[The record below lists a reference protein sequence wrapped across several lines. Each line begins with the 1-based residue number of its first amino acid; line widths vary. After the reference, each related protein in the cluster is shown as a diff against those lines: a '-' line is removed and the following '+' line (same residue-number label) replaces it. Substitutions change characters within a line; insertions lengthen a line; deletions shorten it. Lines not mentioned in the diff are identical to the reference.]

1 MKIKH
6 IVIMLIAFGMLTI
19 SSCKKED
26 LFEQPTIEVTGYTL
40 LELPGEFTYLEID
53 MELINNDDREAHIAD
68 VVYEVVIEGITSET
82 MEYDVDQDILIDTP
96 LELTLPLT
104 LKTNEAVKLLA
115 KLDAG
120 EELTYT
126 ATGTFHVDDPILKL
140 FDLPINVSGT
150 ATVDAGFEDFYEQPE
165 VTVDEISGTIE
176 DNGTTFT
183 FEFDVTNTVQN
194 MDPRGAVIDEVEY
207 TVMIGDL
214 ESETHLYTTEISI
227 DGNGTVS
234 LTLPVTFNLSGLEGE
249 ALAAS
254 IDDGTVEYSIEGT
267 FHVIWAE
274 GFANPVDFVL
284 PLYVTGNTS
293 IDLGDFFEQ
302 PTIEVTGYELLE
314 LPGEY
319 TQLNINMTVTNNDT
333 REAFITDVDYQV
345 EIEGIMSQP
354 EQEDINQTLLV
365 GTPLELTLP
374 LTLLTNDAIQ
384 LLILLD
390 AGESLNYHATGTFH
404 VDDAFLELFDF
415 PIDIT
420 GTATVEVGFDD
431 FYEQPE
437 TTVNTITGTYTVN
450 GYPIPTSYTFNLDV
464 DCSIQNMDTRAV
476 IIDEVEYMVTVE
488 GNLSE
493 THLYSD
499 AYPATTISIAGNET
513 IQLTLPLTLN
523 LSTTQGA
530 ALIAAIANNGG
541 YADYIVEGT
550 FHAIDV
556 DGSVVD
562 FFLPL
567 YDEGGAD
574 ASQISLA
581 K

>member
-1 MKIKH
+1 
-6 IVIMLIAFGMLTI
+6 MLIAFGMLTI